1 LFRYLHGTEVRLCP
15 VLNPSTYPQFQPKGT
30 STIFSYG
37 CNRYVFVAPSQPPV
51 NANRLGRPTEAALFA
66 DSASVDDFLQA
77 EVKLKEWYYLDLET
91 NYASP
96 NNYPNGHFRHAQ
108 KANVTFADGHVGV
121 ESMVPGSSDRHLP
134 DQNVGQLRPEILV
147 LP

>member
-1 LFRYLHGTEVRLCP
+1 
-15 VLNPSTYPQFQPKGT
+15 
-30 STIFSYG
+30 
-37 CNRYVFVAPSQPPV
+37 VAPSQPPV